1 MKEIA
6 KIFYQMFEHDDRV
19 NDKFNFKSAF
29 KVAWRNLLFRTFVC
43 LALVLLLCLF
53 STLSSAV
60 NNWMMLGA
68 AVFIFGLTSTGLTFA
83 IWVAAEEVSSYELKK
98 KVQKEFLPKLT
109 DEQVLLLIKEKA
121 SKVLNGNKDWDNLN
135 YLQEVGREKL
145 CKSLTYN
152 NIFKTIKNYTLK
164 EVKGVV
170 NE

>member
-6 KIFYQMFEHDDRV
+6 EIFYQTFKDNGKADDR
-19 NDKFNFKSAF
+19 FNFKFAF
-29 KVAWRNLLFRTFVC
+29 KTAWRNLLFRVFVC
-43 LALVLLLCLF
+43 LALALLLCLF
-53 STLSSAV
+53 STLSSVV
-60 NNWMMLGA
+60 NNWMMLGT
-68 AVFIFGLTSTGLTFA
+68 AVLIFGLASTGLTFA
-83 IWVAAEEVSSYELKK
+83 IWVTAEEVSSYELKK

-145 CKSLTYN
+145 CKSLTYD
-152 NIFKTIKNYTLK
+152 NIFKTIKKHTLK